1 MGKLT
6 THILDLTCGKPAAN
20 AKIELKRLCED
31 KSLTFIKGAFTN
43 KDGRVDAPLLA
54 GEELKSGEYVME
66 FHAGE
71 YFAEKK
77 ANTAEPFLTIVTVR
91 FHLSD
96 PEADYHIPLLLSPFG
111 YQVYRGS

>member
-20 AKIELKRLCED
+20 VKIKLKRLNEGE
-31 KSLTFIKGAFTN
+31 SLPLVKEAFTN

-66 FHAGE
+66 FHAGD
-71 YFAEKK
+71 YFAGKK

>member
-20 AKIELKRLCED
+20 VKIELKRLGGE
-31 KSLTFIKGAFTN
+31 SLLTEAFTN
-43 KDGRVDAPLLA
+43 ADGRVDAPLLA
-54 GEELKSGEYVME
+54 GEELVPGEYVIE

-71 YFAEKK
+71 YFASKNI
-77 ANTAEPFLTIVTVR
+77 NTADQPFLTIVTVR
-91 FHLSD
+91 FQLADSD
-96 PEADYHIPLLLSPFG
+96 ANYHIPLLLSPFG

>member
-20 AKIELKRLCED
+20 VKIELKRLNEEVIPV
-31 KSLTFIKGAFTN
+31 KEAFTN
-43 KDGRVDAPLLA
+43 DDGRVDAPLLA
-54 GEELKSGEYVME
+54 GEELVSGEYVME
-66 FHAGE
+66 FHAGD
-71 YFAEKK
+71 YFAGKK
-77 ANTAEPFLTIVTVR
+77 TNTAEPFLTIVTVR

-96 PEADYHIPLLLSPFG
+96 PEADYHIPLLLSLFG

>member
-20 AKIELKRLCED
+20 VKIELKRLNEEVIPV
-31 KSLTFIKGAFTN
+31 KEAFTN
-43 KDGRVDAPLLA
+43 DDGRVDAPLLA
-54 GEELKSGEYVME
+54 GEELVSGEYVME
-66 FHAGE
+66 FHAGD
-71 YFAEKK
+71 YFAGKK

-111 YQVYRGS
+111 YQMYRGS

>member
-20 AKIELKRLCED
+20 VKIELKRLGEEVILV
-31 KSLTFIKGAFTN
+31 KEAFTN
-43 KDGRVDAPLLA
+43 DDGRVDAPLLA

-66 FHAGE
+66 FHAGD
-71 YFAEKK
+71 YFAGKK
-77 ANTAEPFLTIVTVR
+77 TNTAEPFLTIVTVR